1 MKRLTLALA
10 ATAAA
15 LMGAKPEDTGFLDK
29 TIEYNGAQVKY
40 VVYVPKGYSPE
51 KPLPSILFLH
61 GAGEQ
66 GDDGKKQASVGL
78 GAAIKLAEDQWNFI
92 VMFPQ
97 KPPGRGGFMDHEK
110 LILDIVE
117 KTNKEYKIDE
127 KRQYITGLSMGGMG
141 TWSLICKYPEKW
153 AAAAPVCGHG
163 NPADAPKI
171 KDLPI
176 WNFHGDKD
184 NAVNI
189 KGSQDMI
196 DAIKA
201 AGGMPK
207 FTIYPGV
214 GHNSWDKAYREEKL
228 NEWFL
233 THAKK

>member
-1 MKRLTLALA
+1 MKTMMLALVA
-10 ATAAA
+10 SAAA
-15 LMGAKPEDTGFLDK
+15 LMGAAPEDTGFLDK

-61 GAGEQ
+61 GSGEQ
-66 GDDGKKQASVGL
+66 GDDGKKQATVGL
-78 GAAIKLAEDQWNFI
+78 GAAIKLAEDKWNFI

-97 KPPGRGGFMDHEK
+97 KPSGRGGFMEHEK

-117 KTNKEYKIDE
+117 KTNKEYKIDP

-141 TWSLICKYPEKW
+141 TWSLICKYPDKW
-153 AAAAPVCGHG
+153 AAAAPVCGRG
-163 NPADAPKI
+163 NPADAAKI

-184 NAVNI
+184 NAVPI

-201 AGGMPK
+201 AGGNPK

-233 THAKK
+233 EQVKK

>member
-1 MKRLTLALA
+1 MKMPMLTLAAWVA
-10 ATAAA
+10 AVTGPTAV
-15 LMGAKPEDTGFLDK
+15 ETGFLDR
-29 TIEYNGAQVKY
+29 TIDYNGAPVKY
-40 VVYVPKGYSPE
+40 VVFVPKTYTGE
-51 KPLPSILFLH
+51 KPFPSILFLH
-61 GAGEQ
+61 GSGEQ
-66 GDDGKKQASVGL
+66 GSDGKKQAEVGL
-78 GAAIKLAEDQWNFI
+78 GSAIRLAEEKWNFI

-97 KPPGRGGFMDHEK
+97 KPAGRGGFMEHEK
-110 LILDIVE
+110 LILDIIE
-117 KTNKEYKIDE
+117 ATKKEYKIDE

-141 TWSLICKYPEKW
+141 TWSLICKYPDRW
-153 AAAAPVCGHG
+153 AAAAPICGRG

-184 NAVNI
+184 NAVPI

-201 AGGMPK
+201 AGGNPK

-228 NEWFL
+228 HDWFL
-233 THAKK
+233 EQAKK